1 MNTLKHYLI
10 IFLLFFLKLES
21 LKSNPIYSDDY
32 ANKNSLAY
40 DYQSFEDESL
50 ETSQTNDDLINNQ
63 DNILNKEEE
72 EEDEHNMLTETGD
85 QEIYEKILINDSNI
99 PLVNV
104 NFAELNERPET
115 NKIFKGA

>member
-1 MNTLKHYLI
+1 MNTLKHYSI
-10 IFLLFFLKLES
+10 ILLFFLKLES

-32 ANKNSLAY
+32 ANKNSLAH
-40 DYQSFEDESL
+40 DYQSIEDESL
-50 ETSQTNDDLINNQ
+50 EDETSQTNDDLIDNQ
-63 DNILNKEEE
+63 DNNLNKE

-104 NFAELNERPET
+104 NFAELNDKSET
-115 NKIFKGA
+115 NKIFKGT